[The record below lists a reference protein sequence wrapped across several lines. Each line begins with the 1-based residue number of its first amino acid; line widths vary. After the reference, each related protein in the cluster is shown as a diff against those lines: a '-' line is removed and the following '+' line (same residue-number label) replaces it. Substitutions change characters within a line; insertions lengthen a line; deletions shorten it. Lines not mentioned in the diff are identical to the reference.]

1 MKVGGETVQ
10 TWMIGEKTVCGSQ
23 SHFAV
28 GDNKNSAFPVPIPAC
43 RQERTLRGQPQ
54 EAEIPTFCLRAASK
68 ALPAPLI
75 HSWAGSMAS
84 ALVVEHPGASCLTK
98 QAAVVIKK
106 TLYSHANLGM
116 APIMALFTHK
126 RAIPAMWAGWWGNPD
141 QVHPKSH
148 SALEAQARI
157 AGPSTN
163 TA

>member
-106 TLYSHANLGM
+106 PCTPTQIWAWLQLW
-116 APIMALFTHK
+116 LFLLTK
-126 RAIPAMWAGWWGNPD
+126 
-141 QVHPKSH
+141 
-148 SALEAQARI
+148 
-157 AGPSTN
+157 GPSLLCGRDDEGTLTKCIRSR
-163 TA
+163 TALWRPRHG